1 MPPRGRKPGAGAAR
15 GRRIKAATAA
25 RSVALLALMAA
36 LLAVVG
42 GRLVWIQAVEAKE
55 LSARAEKQRLRDMT
69 LSPHRGAI
77 YDREGEKLAVTV
89 PAKTIYAVPALIK
102 DASATAEALA
112 RTLGGDS
119 ADYARRLTRKGS
131 FSYIARKV
139 DLARAEAVAKLDIRG
154 IGMLDDSRRS
164 YPSGT
169 LACQVLGFVGADDQG
184 LAGIEK
190 EYDSTLAGTPGRIIA
205 ERDPKGNIIPGG
217 VVQSEDPV
225 DGQDIYLTIDKDI
238 QYQAHLELSGA
249 VKQFGAKGGSVLVMD
264 PRSGEILA
272 MASTPYF
279 DPNDYRQADPQA
291 IRNKAITDGYEPG
304 STIKSLTAA
313 AVIDQGLFEPTSMFQ
328 LPSTLKVGDRVIH
341 EAHARGAVCWSLTDI
356 VTKSSNV
363 GAVKLGQALGK
374 QRLFEY
380 FSRFGLG
387 QRTGVDFP
395 GEARGWMPPP
405 SQWSQSSM
413 GNLPFGQGL
422 SCTPLQ
428 LARAISSIANGGTL
442 VTPHFLFKQ
451 ASLPATFMV
460 SPDPS
465 VSPDA
470 ARKTTVMLADV
481 VKDGTGKEAAVP
493 GYEVAGKTGT
503 AQKVRPGGVGYMKGV
518 YVSSFAGFLPAG
530 DPRVLIIVT
539 IDEPSRGLFG
549 GTVAAPAFS
558 RLARFCVA
566 HLKLPPA
573 DPVLGPAQPPKAPSG
588 GGNGKVSA
596 RSSKQGTVP
605 PVLESTSSVR

>member
-1 MPPRGRKPGAGAAR
+1 MACLL
-15 GRRIKAATAA
+15 
-25 RSVALLALMAA
+25 SVVA
-36 LLAVVG
+36 
-42 GRLVWIQAVEAKE
+42 GRLVWIQAVEARE
-55 LSARAEKQRLRDMT
+55 LSARAQKQRLRDMT

-89 PAKTIYAVPALIK
+89 PAKTIYAVPSLIK
-102 DASATAEALA
+102 DATGTASALA
-112 RTLGGDS
+112 QALGGDA
-119 ADYARRLTRKGS
+119 ADYVKKLQRKGS

-139 DLARAEAVAKLDIRG
+139 ELARAEAVAKLDISG
-154 IGMLDDSRRS
+154 IGLIDDSRRT

-169 LACQVLGFVGADDQG
+169 LACQVLGFVGNDDEG

-190 EYDSTLAGTPGRIIA
+190 QYDSMLAGTPGRIIA

-217 VVQSEDPV
+217 VIQADDPV
-225 DGQDIYLTIDKDI
+225 DGRDIYLTIDKDI
-238 QYQAHLELSGA
+238 QYQAHLELAGA
-249 VKQFGAKGGSVLVMD
+249 VKQFGAKGGSVVIMD
-264 PRSGEILA
+264 PKTGEILA

-279 DPNDYRQADPQA
+279 DPNDYGSADPKA
-291 IRNKAITDGYEPG
+291 IRNKAVTDGYEPG

-313 AVIDQGLFEPTSMFQ
+313 AVIDQGLFEPSSMFH
-328 LPSTLKVGDRVIH
+328 LPPTLKVGDRTIH
-341 EAHARGAVCWSLTDI
+341 EAHGRGAVDWSLSTI
-356 VTKSSNV
+356 VTKSSNI

-374 QRLFEY
+374 NRLFEY

-405 SQWSQSSM
+405 AQWSQSSM

-428 LARAISSIANGGTL
+428 LARSLASIANGGTM
-442 VTPHFLFKQ
+442 VTPHFLYKQ
-451 ASLPATFMV
+451 ASLPATFLP

-465 VSPDA
+465 VSREA
-470 ARKTTVMLADV
+470 ARATTKMLAEV

-539 IDEPSRGLFG
+539 IDEPSSGLFG

-558 RLARFCVA
+558 RLARFCMA
-566 HLKLPPA
+566 HLKIPPA
-573 DPVLGPAQPPKAPSG
+573 APVMGADEPGKAAAAS
-588 GGNGKVSA
+588 GNGKVSA
-596 RSSKQGTVP
+596 RSSKPGTVP
-605 PVLESTSSVR
+605 PVLESTSPVR